1 MKEAPCENYGC
12 FYLTCITCSYGTNWC
27 LRRQVLEKD
36 WSRYYCCQGLS
47 PCCQEQLDNVT
58 PADPNGRACCAW
70 CECCVCPGLA
80 IAATRSHLMIEYGL
94 TPDPSDNQIIRFNNC
109 IQMLACICEICAM
122 FNPDLR
128 EAADCIHC
136 IAQIVFCCMAGCMAG
151 QIDIEKRYQ
160 QSLGPASAPL
170 LGPEAHDRDTA
181 PGQAPEYR
189 AVAHDGPTDST
200 PPPPPPCLL
209 YTSPSPRDS

>member
-1 MKEAPCENYGC
+1 MLRSLVGSEMCIRDRSLTLTLTHHHPHPSSPSPSPNPHSLAGPDGQGENKFQIAMKEAPCENYGC

-80 IAATRSHLMIEYGL
+80 IAATRSHLMI
-94 TPDPSDNQIIRFNNC
+94 
-109 IQMLACICEICAM
+109 
-122 FNPDLR
+122 
-128 EAADCIHC
+128 
-136 IAQIVFCCMAGCMAG
+136 
-151 QIDIEKRYQ
+151 
-160 QSLGPASAPL
+160 
-170 LGPEAHDRDTA
+170 
-181 PGQAPEYR
+181 
-189 AVAHDGPTDST
+189 
-200 PPPPPPCLL
+200 CLL
-209 YTSPSPRDS
+209 YTSDAADEEDSVDLGGRRIIKKKKNKNNE